1 MAEDLT
7 RLKIESSER
16 DEARK
21 GAKFL
26 DRAAMLENAGL
37 FVTQADGEIVA
48 AEMPPSLLHAMKS
61 ILTALAE
68 TGEVFLLKSDPE
80 ISPEK
85 AAEILGISRPLV
97 YQRMDSGKL
106 PFRLVGRH
114 RRVLVDDVMT
124 LKRLEDRRRGLADAF
139 ELDTEKTTGPA
150 TNAENNSLPSSSRAF
165 GSSDIDQL
173 VLGTTNAPYRR
184 TMSSTDLVARITS
197 RDWRNWIAHVAT
209 FFTEVRPELV
219 LEFAQ
224 RHAIPIQD
232 LAASYE
238 SMKSTTGESNPALE
252 KALERLA

>member
-1 MAEDLT
+1 MAEYLT
-7 RLKIESSER
+7 RLKIESSDQ

-21 GAKFL
+21 GANLL
-26 DRAAMLENAGL
+26 DHAATLEHGGV
-37 FVTQADGEIVA
+37 FVTQTDGEIVA
-48 AEMPPSLLHAMKS
+48 AEMPPSLLRAMKS

-68 TGEVFLLKSDPE
+68 TGEVLLLKSDPE

-114 RRVLVDDVMT
+114 RRVLVNDVMI
-124 LKRLEDRRRGLADAF
+124 LKRFEDRRRGLSNALDADT
-139 ELDTEKTTGPA
+139 DKPTGPV
-150 TNAENNSLPSSSRAF
+150 TKAEKSGQSSSSRAF
-165 GSSDIDQL
+165 RSSDIDQL

-184 TMSSTDLVARITS
+184 TMSATDLVARITS

-209 FFTEVRPELV
+209 FFTEVRPELI
-219 LEFAQ
+219 LKFAQ
-224 RHAIPIQD
+224 RHAIPIED

-238 SMKSTTGESNPALE
+238 SMKSATGESSPALE
-252 KALERLA
+252 SALERMA

>member
-16 DEARK
+16 DEARR

-26 DRAAMLENAGL
+26 SSAAMLKHAGL
-37 FVTQADGEIVA
+37 FVTQADGEMVA
-48 AEMPPSLLHAMKS
+48 AEMPPSLLRAMKS

-68 TGEVFLLKSDPE
+68 TGEVLLLRSAPE

-114 RRVLVDDVMT
+114 RRVLVNDVMI
-124 LKRLEDRRRGLADAF
+124 LKRLEDHRRGLADA
-139 ELDTEKTTGPA
+139 LDIDTEEATGPA
-150 TNAENNSLPSSSRAF
+150 TTMEKSSPSSARTSK
-165 GSSDIDQL
+165 SSDIDQL

-197 RDWRNWIAHVAT
+197 RDWRNWIAHIAT

-219 LEFAQ
+219 LEFAE
-224 RHAIPIQD
+224 RHAIPIED

-238 SMKSTTGESNPALE
+238 SMKSTTGESSPALE
-252 KALERLA
+252 SALERLA

>member
-7 RLKIESSER
+7 RLKVESNER
-16 DEARK
+16 EEARK
-21 GAKFL
+21 GANFL
-26 DRAAMLENAGL
+26 SSPAMLKHAGL
-37 FVTQADGEIVA
+37 FLIQADGEMVA
-48 AEMPPSLLHAMKS
+48 AEMPPSLLLAKKS
-61 ILTALAE
+61 ILTLLAE
-68 TGEVFLLKSDPE
+68 TGEVLLLRSAPE

-114 RRVLVDDVMT
+114 RRVLVNDVMT
-124 LKRLEDRRRGLADAF
+124 LKRLEDQRRGLTDALD
-139 ELDTEKTTGPA
+139 LDTGEATGPA
-150 TNAENNSLPSSSRAF
+150 TTTEKSPSSARLPK
-165 GSSDIDQL
+165 SSDIDQL

-184 TMSSTDLVARITS
+184 MMSATDLVARITS
-197 RDWRNWIAHVAT
+197 MDWRNWIAHIVT

-219 LEFAQ
+219 LEFAE

-238 SMKSTTGESNPALE
+238 SMKSTTGESSPALE
-252 KALERLA
+252 SALERLV

>member
-1 MAEDLT
+1 MAEALT
-7 RLKIESSER
+7 RLKIESNER

-21 GAKFL
+21 GANFL
-26 DRAAMLENAGL
+26 SSAAMLKHAGL

-48 AEMPPSLLHAMKS
+48 AEMPPSLLLAMKS
-61 ILTALAE
+61 ILTVLAE
-68 TGEVFLLKSDPE
+68 TGEVLLLRSDPE

-114 RRVLVDDVMT
+114 RRVLVNDVMM
-124 LKRLEDRRRGLADAF
+124 LKRLEDQRRGLTDA
-139 ELDTEKTTGPA
+139 LDVDTDEATDPATTTEK
-150 TNAENNSLPSSSRAF
+150 SSPFSARTSK
-165 GSSDIDQL
+165 SSDIDQL

-184 TMSSTDLVARITS
+184 TMSATDLVARITS
-197 RDWRNWIAHVAT
+197 RDWRNWIAHIVT

-219 LEFAQ
+219 LEFAE

-238 SMKSTTGESNPALE
+238 SMKSTTGESSPALE
-252 KALERLA
+252 SALERLV

>member
-1 MAEDLT
+1 MAEYLT
-7 RLKIESSER
+7 RLKIESSDQ

-21 GAKFL
+21 GANLL
-26 DRAAMLENAGL
+26 DHAAMLGHGGV
-37 FVTQADGEIVA
+37 FVTQADGQILA
-48 AEMPPSLLHAMKS
+48 SGLPPSLLRAMRS

-68 TGEVFLLKSDPE
+68 TGEVLLLRSDPE
-80 ISPEK
+80 ISAEK

-114 RRVLVDDVMT
+114 RRVLVNDVMT
-124 LKRLEDRRRGLADAF
+124 LKRLEDRRRGLADAL
-139 ELDTEKTTGPA
+139 EVDTDKPTGPA
-150 TNAENNSLPSSSRAF
+150 TKAETSSGPSSSRAF
-165 GSSDIDQL
+165 RSSDIDQL
-173 VLGTTNAPYRR
+173 VLGTTNSPYRR
-184 TMSSTDLVARITS
+184 TMSSADLVARITS
-197 RDWRNWIAHVAT
+197 RDWRNWIAHIAT

-252 KALERLA
+252 SALERMA